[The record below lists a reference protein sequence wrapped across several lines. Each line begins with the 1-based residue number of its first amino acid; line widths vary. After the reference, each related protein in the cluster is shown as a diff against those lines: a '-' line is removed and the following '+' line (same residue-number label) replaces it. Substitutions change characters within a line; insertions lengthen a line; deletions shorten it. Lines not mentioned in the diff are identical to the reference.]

1 MAQVAIGRGERAVA
15 ELLLD
20 DVDRHSLGRELGGV
34 GVAQAVGMDALLNPC
49 LGREAGE

>member
-1 MAQVAIGRGERAVA
+1 MAQIAIGRGERAVA

-34 GVAQAVGMDALLNPC
+34 GVAQAPELSFLA
-49 LGREAGE
+49 RIR